1 VLKDF
6 PPGADVQVGFRIG
19 RDLLRSGH
27 MGLFSVDRKEKKQE
41 QVARELPPEPV
52 ERPVARREPPPEPPP
67 AVYGIDR
74 AIELMRSVPAD
85 DQNLQLVVQ
94 VIRSTL
100 ASTNVSVEAIIE
112 DASKKQER
120 IQRRV
125 ARLADEIVGLEKEI
139 QLREEETRTLE
150 RDFEETTQVKA
161 RLSLGLGVSAP
172 EPESEPEAV
181 QEEVTESTPPE
192 GTPLS
197 ASA

>member
-1 VLKDF
+1 
-6 PPGADVQVGFRIG
+6 
-19 RDLLRSGH
+19 

-41 QVARELPPEPV
+41 QMARELPPEPA
-52 ERPVARREPPPEPPP
+52 ERPVARREAPVEPPRP
-67 AVYGIDR
+67 IYGIDR

-85 DQNLQLVVQ
+85 EQNLQLVVQ

-139 QLREEETRTLE
+139 ALREEETRSLE

-161 RLSLGLGVSAP
+161 RLSLGLGVSS
-172 EPESEPEAV
+172 SEPDGELESV
-181 QEEVTESTPPE
+181 QEELTESTPPE
-192 GTPLS
+192 GIPVS